1 MSTDT
6 TPAAGIDPSGGAKRH
21 FLLTGEGW
29 PYLLVPLIPVAVV
42 LEFTHAGATWVF
54 LASALG
60 VIPTAALMGRAT
72 EELAARSGPGIGG
85 FLNVTFGNAPE
96 LIIAL
101 FALGAGLHEVV
112 KASLVGSILGNILLV
127 MGASMLAGGL
137 RRDRQNFE
145 PRAASA
151 QALLLLLATV
161 ALIMPAIF
169 ELVQGPGLPGPRD
182 EAVAYPADVLSLSV
196 GVAIVLLLSY
206 GAALLFSLKTHA
218 HLFNPAHDEEDHGG
232 EPWTVR
238 RSVLMLAGAG
248 VAVGVMSE
256 ILVGSITEASANIG
270 LSPFFVG
277 VIVVAIVGNAAEH
290 WVSVYFAV
298 RNKID
303 LSINIAVGSAA
314 QIALFVAPVLVLS
327 SFAIGPFPM
336 ALVFNGFEVG
346 AIFLAVFIAQEITQR
361 GDSSWFEGLQ
371 LLAVY
376 AVLALTFFFV

>member
-1 MSTDT
+1 MTMDT
-6 TPAAGIDPSGGAKRH
+6 TPSAGVEPPGDAKSH

-42 LEFTHAGATWVF
+42 LEFTHAAPTWVF

-127 MGASMLAGGL
+127 FGMSMLVGG
-137 RRDRQNFE
+137 RKRDRQRFE
-145 PRAASA
+145 LRAATA
-151 QALLLLLATV
+151 QSLMLLLATV
-161 ALIMPAIF
+161 ALVMPAIF
-169 ELVQGPGLPGPRD
+169 QLVAGGGLPDPAAK
-182 EAVAYPADVLSLSV
+182 AVAFPSDLQALSV
-196 GVAIVLLLSY
+196 GVAIVLLVSY
-206 GAALLFSLKTHA
+206 GAGLVFSLKTHA
-218 HLFNPAHDEEDHGG
+218 HLFNPSHDEDDHGG
-232 EPWTVR
+232 EPWTVK
-238 RSVLMLAGAG
+238 RSVTMLAIAG
-248 VAVGVMSE
+248 VAVGIMSE
-256 ILVGSITEASANIG
+256 ILVGSITEASESIG

-290 WVSVYFAV
+290 WVSVYFAM

-327 SFAIGPFPM
+327 SFA
-336 ALVFNGFEVG
+336 
-346 AIFLAVFIAQEITQR
+346 
-361 GDSSWFEGLQ
+361 
-371 LLAVY
+371 
-376 AVLALTFFFV
+376 